1 MRAVI
6 GTDRWRFTLFQSNIQ
21 LLPIQKIVIHPE
33 WNARKAQNDIAL
45 VRTTKTITFND
56 RARPIC
62 LPSSDDLANE
72 ENTLGTGKLATI
84 AGYGFTT
91 DGFINVLPN
100 RLQYVQIP
108 VVRMDNC
115 KQSYNR
121 TRIPITDKM
130 ICAGTATYGRCTVS
144 HSHVHFDSFLYSLY
158 NTASLFALLW
168 LKGALKGDS
177 GSALIT
183 YENERAVHTGIV
195 SFSLPCR
202 LTGAPDVY
210 TRTATYLRWIES
222 VIAN

>member
-6 GTDRWRFTLFQSNIQ
+6 GTDRWRFTLLQSNLQ
-21 LLPIQKIVIHPE
+21 LLPIQKMVLHPE

-45 VRTTKTITFND
+45 VRTSKSITFND

-62 LPSSDDLANE
+62 LPSSDSEASL
-72 ENTLGTGKLATI
+72 NTGTMATI

-91 DGFINVLPN
+91 DGLINVLPN
-100 RLQYVQIP
+100 RLQSVQIP
-108 VVRMDNC
+108 VVRFDSC
-115 KQSYNR
+115 KQAYNR
-121 TRIPITDKM
+121 TRIPITEKM

-144 HSHVHFDSFLYSLY
+144 ENVEPLALMLFC
-158 NTASLFALLW
+158 SLFPLFFSQ
-168 LKGALKGDS
+168 KGALKGDS

-183 YENERAVHTGIV
+183 YDGDRAVHTGIV

-210 TRTATYLRWIES
+210 TRTAPYLRWIES
-222 VIAN
+222 VITS